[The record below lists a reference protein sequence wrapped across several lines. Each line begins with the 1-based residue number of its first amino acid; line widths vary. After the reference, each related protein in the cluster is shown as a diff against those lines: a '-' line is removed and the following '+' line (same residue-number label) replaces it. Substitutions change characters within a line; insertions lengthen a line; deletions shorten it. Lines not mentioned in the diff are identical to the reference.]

1 MSSPTV
7 VGLALRSR
15 KATVTS
21 SNEFHR
27 CQAAFSLI
35 DLNDETVSQPVNA
48 SNNGR
53 ANAFS

>member
-53 ANAFS
+53 ANAFL